1 MTTEIISDQLN
12 KITISDKTLKI
23 NNTDIS
29 SVSLPNAGIY
39 INQVQPTG
47 ASYYSNNILLGYKID
62 NNSTSNTIFSNN
74 IVINGNNNI
83 VIGANTSAVSG
94 TVVSKVI
101 PSDFVGC
108 TIIGDTPGGTTTT
121 RIDGYS
127 TSSSAGY
134 NTIIGAFS
142 GFGTTVSGSSENF
155 NYKDSQ
161 SNSYHH
167 ITVLGADMLFYPE
180 NYSTV
185 IAGKRW
191 VPAANNI
198 CEIGASD
205 RYIKKIYANNL
216 QLAGSNGLQYVNIP
230 SNQIMVD
237 ATTAENKSQ
246 YTQALNSVTVA
257 TTDSQNGVVIWV
269 KEPLQNS
276 SYYIEANIIC
286 QTSNSTYT
294 FGGKVKGIAKITTG
308 APTIC
313 NSYGGALTEFDG
325 NAVADNTLFELAI
338 STNNKICIKV
348 YPPSI
353 SNTFYAAK
361 YSAIVNVTRITA

>member
-1 MTTEIISDQLN
+1 MTTEIISDQIN
-12 KITISDKTLKI
+12 KITISDKILKI

-39 INQVQPTG
+39 INQILPDGETHYV
-47 ASYYSNNILLGYKID
+47 NNILFGYKID
-62 NNSTSNTIFSNN
+62 NNSINNTVFSNN
-74 IVINGNNNI
+74 IIVNGRNNI
-83 VIGANTSAVSG
+83 IIGANNSVVNSES
-94 TVVSKVI
+94 VSKVI
-101 PSDFVGC
+101 PNDFIGC
-108 TIIGDTPGGTTTT
+108 TLIGDTPGSTTTS

-127 TSSSAGY
+127 TSASTGY

-142 GFGTTVSGSSENF
+142 GFSTSISNDTENF
-155 NYKDSQ
+155 NYKDNQ
-161 SNSYHH
+161 NNSYHH

-191 VPAANNI
+191 VPAASNI
-198 CEIGASD
+198 CEIGAND

-230 SNQIMVD
+230 SNQIMIN

-257 TTDSQNGVVIWV
+257 TTDSQNGVIIWI
-269 KEPLQNS
+269 KEPIQNS
-276 SYYIEANIIC
+276 SYYVEANIVC
-286 QTSNSTYT
+286 QTLDTTYT
-294 FGGKVKGIAKITTG
+294 FGGKVKGIAKVTTG
-308 APTIC
+308 TSTIC

-325 NAVADNTLFELAI
+325 NTVVDNTLFELSI
-338 STNNKICIKV
+338 STNNNICIKV

-353 SNTFYAAK
+353 NNTFYAAK